1 MAKKAKT
8 FRLNEETIQMIELLA
23 EDRNMTQVAVLEE
36 AVKMFFN
43 GDATLKLVA
52 IQNYIEQFKKDKRW
66 Q

>member
-52 IQNYIEQFKKDKRW
+52 IQNYIEQYKQQRQK
-66 Q
+66 